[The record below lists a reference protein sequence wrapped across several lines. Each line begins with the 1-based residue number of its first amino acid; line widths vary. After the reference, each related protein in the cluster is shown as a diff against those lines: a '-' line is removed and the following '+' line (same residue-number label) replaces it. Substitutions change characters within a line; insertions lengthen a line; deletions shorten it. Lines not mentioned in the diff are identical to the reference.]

1 MHPLLR
7 FLQRKSFSGL
17 RGPSQPP
24 QLFTVTTPTEPDP
37 ALPAGTYRYAG
48 GDVYEGSWE
57 AGKTHGAGSGP
68 FPTRRAAAGLA
79 GVAGP
84 TARCPGTRACRAGG
98 APRAVASRSATPGA
112 GRVTES
118 SGRGAAGNGDGACAA
133 QGGAASSTA
142 ASTWA
147 STPRAGPTAAV
158 PHPSP
163 PSPPA
168 GFCGPSGPG
177 GSDPDSQRLG
187 GTRLGPRR
195 TRMRG
200 A

>member
-1 MHPLLR
+1 M
-7 FLQRKSFSGL
+7 FSGL
-17 RGPSQPP
+17 RGRLPPLQLLQLKKPPSLTRPSRQAR
-24 QLFTVTTPTEPDP
+24 TATPGGMSTRAAGRPARP
-37 ALPAGTYRYAG
+37 TARVRALP
-48 GDVYEGSWE
+48 
-57 AGKTHGAGSGP
+57 
-68 FPTRRAAAGLA
+68 FQTRRTAAGVTD
-79 GVAGP
+79 VAGP
-84 TARCPGTRACRAGG
+84 TARCPGARACRAGG
-98 APRAVASRSATPGA
+98 SPRAVASRSATPGA